1 MYLFIF
7 DFQNIIFYILE
18 RERERERDMHIFLD
32 PKDKIIKS

>member
-18 RERERERDMHIFLD
+18 RERERDAHFFG
-32 PKDKIIKS
+32 P

>member
-18 RERERERDMHIFLD
+18 RERERDMHIFLD